1 MGESKI
7 KLLSLYTSPR
17 EDSLSGYSH
26 KLLIRKYFPDSKAD
40 EVFLSKT
47 VISPC
52 SACSFCSTKDECSIE
67 DNMKEYYKLIRDADI
82 ITVSFPLYFSTVP
95 AQLKLFIDRAQL
107 FWEMKK
113 RNAFIKNKTG
123 IIVATA
129 GNNYKDMFTC
139 AENTMRHFFKTI
151 NAEYNKQYSIF
162 LSSTDDYSAEE
173 NRLRAESIINKS
185 LFE

>member
-1 MGESKI
+1 MDESKI
-7 KLLSLYTSPR
+7 KLLSVYTSPR

-26 KLLIRKYFPDSKAD
+26 RLLIRKYFPDIKAD

-47 VISPC
+47 VIRPC
-52 SACSFCSTKDECSIE
+52 SACSFCSAKDECSIE
-67 DNMKEYYKLIRDADI
+67 DNMKEYYKLIREADV

-113 RNAFIKNKTG
+113 RNEFIKNKTG
-123 IIVATA
+123 IIIATA

-151 NAEYNKQYSIF
+151 NAEYNKQYSVFIP
-162 LSSTDDYSAEE
+162 STDDYSAEE
-173 NRLRAESIINKS
+173 NRLRAENIINKP